1 MDARTIDV
9 LAALNPASTLSYK
22 GPLGP
27 MIKDRRWSPLH
38 DAARDRFLS
47 RYIRPNFGYY
57 IAVQFA
63 SRGMNF
69 PLALLG
75 RDMWVY
81 RAYLMRRDCWKNFD
95 RHILEAFHLAH
106 YVKNAP
112 HLAQVLKACLLSIKD
127 NATPEQHLREVHLKT
142 GVPYQTLE
150 AFEALFYNVIDRRAD
165 ALYLAHEVYPDTRI
179 VELDENYM
187 KTSSHADLIKRVA
200 YNHKDMDLTAY
211 VAGLGDH
218 TYLRK
223 LAAREDRESELTRY
237 LMGNGLILAHSS
249 LLNQRA
255 IGMSRVSN
263 LLAAS
268 RQGGRDLEEP
278 TMGGIVPAY
287 SSAFKKALSANQDI
301 VMQQYRK
308 DAGVVDV

>member
-1 MDARTIDV
+1 MDARTIDI
-9 LAALNPASTLSYK
+9 LAALNPASTLDH
-22 GPLGP
+22 GPIGP
-27 MIKDRRWSPLH
+27 TIKERRWSPLH

-47 RYIRPNFGYY
+47 RYIRTNFGYY

-63 SRGMNF
+63 SRGLDF
-69 PLALLG
+69 PLVLAG
-75 RDMWVY
+75 RDLWVY
-81 RAYLMRRDCWKNFD
+81 RAYLMRLDPWEYFD

-112 HLAQVLKACLLSIKD
+112 HLAQVLKACLMSIGGET
-127 NATPEQHLREVHLKT
+127 TPEKHLKEVQIKT
-142 GVPYQTLE
+142 GVPYLTLE
-150 AFEALFYNVIDRRAD
+150 AFEALFYNVIDRRED

-179 VELDENYM
+179 VEMDENYM
-187 KTSSHADLIKRVA
+187 KNSSHADLIKRVA

-223 LAAREDRESELTRY
+223 MAARDDRETELTRY

-249 LLNQRA
+249 LLNQRTV
-255 IGMSRVSN
+255 GMSRVAN

-268 RQGGRDLEEP
+268 RQGGNDMEEP
-278 TMGGIVPAY
+278 SMGAIAPVY
-287 SSAFKKALSANQDI
+287 SSAFQKAMEANQELA
-301 VMQQYRK
+301 MRQYRD
-308 DAGVVDV
+308 DAGVLEV